1 MRKLPVSEK
10 THLLGSSRIEH
21 RKPKL
26 DYILN
31 LSCHNRLLAQIETE
45 ANMSKKST
53 SRIQHRQSSSFR
65 VAMKGL
71 GTLHRWL
78 YKASG
83 GKLGKSFFG
92 SPVLLLTT
100 TGRKTGHPR
109 TWPLTY
115 LPEGDRLVVIASNGG
130 QPNHPA
136 WYLNLLANSQVSV
149 QLGDRVRTMIAQKTE
164 GDERTRLWSR
174 VIEEYPAYAKYQRK
188 TDRQIPVVVLHQG
201 M

>member
-1 MRKLPVSEK
+1 MSKVTDRSE
-10 THLLGSSRIEH
+10 HRGSSGFHIAL
-21 RKPKL
+21 KL
-26 DYILN
+26 
-31 LSCHNRLLAQIETE
+31 
-45 ANMSKKST
+45 
-53 SRIQHRQSSSFR
+53 
-65 VAMKGL
+65 L

-78 YKASG
+78 YRVSG

-92 SPVLLLTT
+92 TPVLLLTT
-100 TGRKTGHPR
+100 TGRKTRQPR

-115 LPEGDRLVVIASNGG
+115 LPEDDRLIIIASNGG

-136 WYLNLLANSQVSV
+136 WYLNLLANPQVIV
-149 QLGDRVRTMIAQKTE
+149 QLGNRVRTMVAHPTE

-174 VIEEYPAYAKYQRK
+174 VVEEYPAYAEYQRK